1 MEKFFKNL
9 DVTYTGVFFMFA
21 GLSHFFY
28 TDLLASVVPAIFP
41 MKVLLV
47 YLTGIAEIILGAL
60 FLFESFRKIAALAMT
75 FLVTVF
81 LSVHIEMLLDYKVY
95 VDAYK
100 LDLITDQP
108 VVFFIAR
115 VFVQL
120 LLILWMFRSWYKAKS
135 EL

>member
-1 MEKFFKNL
+1 MLFSHMEF
-9 DVTYTGVFFMFA
+9 
-21 GLSHFFY
+21 
-28 TDLLASVVPAIFP
+28 
-41 MKVLLV
+41 
-47 YLTGIAEIILGAL
+47 
-60 FLFESFRKIAALAMT
+60 
-75 FLVTVF
+75 
-81 LSVHIEMLLDYKVY
+81 LDYKVY

>member
-1 MEKFFKNL
+1 MEKFFRNL
-9 DVTYTGVFFMFA
+9 DVTYTGLFFIFA
-21 GLSHFFY
+21 GLSHFLF
-28 TDLLASVVPAIFP
+28 TDLLASVVPKIFP

-47 YLTGIAEIILGAL
+47 YLTGIAEIILGSL
-60 FLFESFRKIAALAMT
+60 FLFVSFRKIAVMALT

-95 VDAYK
+95 VDTYK

-115 VFVQL
+115 IFVQV
-120 LLILWMFRSWYKAKS
+120 LLILWMFRFWYSADKN
-135 EL
+135 

>member
-1 MEKFFKNL
+1 MMEKFLRNL
-9 DVTYTGVFFMFA
+9 DVSYTGVFFMFA

-47 YLTGIAEIILGAL
+47 YLTGVAEIILGAL
-60 FLFESFRKIAALAMT
+60 FLLDYFRKFAAQAMT

-81 LSVHIEMLLDYKVY
+81 LSVHIEMLLDYQVY

-100 LDLITDQP
+100 LDLITDKP

-115 VFVQL
+115 IFVQV
-120 LLILWMFRSWYKAKS
+120 LLILWMFRFWYCDEK
-135 EL
+135 

>member
-1 MEKFFKNL
+1 MERFFRNL
-9 DVTYTGVFFMFA
+9 DITYTGVFFIFA

-47 YLTGIAEIILGAL
+47 YLTGVAEIIFGTL
-60 FLFESFRKIAALAMT
+60 FLFDNFRKFAAQAMT

-81 LSVHIEMLLDYKVY
+81 LSVHIEMLLDYKAY
-95 VDAYK
+95 IDAYK

-115 VFVQL
+115 VFIQV
-120 LLILWMFRSWYKAKS
+120 LLILWMLRFWYPDKK
-135 EL
+135 

>member
-1 MEKFFKNL
+1 MMEKFLRNL
-9 DVTYTGVFFMFA
+9 DVSYTGVFFMFA

-47 YLTGIAEIILGAL
+47 YLTGVAEIILGAL
-60 FLFESFRKIAALAMT
+60 FLLDNFRKFAAQAMT

-81 LSVHIEMLLDYKVY
+81 LSVHIEMLLDYQVY

-100 LDLITDQP
+100 LDLITDKP

-115 VFVQL
+115 IFVQV
-120 LLILWMFRSWYKAKS
+120 LLILWMFRFWYCDEK
-135 EL
+135 